1 MNKFGASFYPKKKY
15 HFPLKIISS
24 NMPIGIKYEAGVSAQ
39 LKSATIFAGLN
50 SYGLTK
56 ILEREKSRDHTEKM
70 LSHNKEVIKTNKIS
84 DTIEINGKKT
94 LKPINVNVFGD
105 PSSAAFFTALTI
117 LKKNSSLKI
126 LNVGLN
132 PKRIGFYQLL
142 KKHGAK
148 IKFKNIRK
156 KNGELSGDIIVKF
169 SNLKPIKASKKYYV
183 YSTDEYPILF
193 IIAACTKGT
202 SNI

>member
-1 MNKFGASFYPKKKY
+1 M
-15 HFPLKIISS
+15 
-24 NMPIGIKYEAGVSAQ
+24 Q
-39 LKSATIFAGLN
+39 GLN

-117 LKKNSSLKI
+117 LKK
-126 LNVGLN
+126 
-132 PKRIGFYQLL
+132 FF
-142 KKHGAK
+142 
-148 IKFKNIRK
+148 FKNFK
-156 KNGELSGDIIVKF
+156 CWS
-169 SNLKPIKASKKYYV
+169 
-183 YSTDEYPILF
+183 
-193 IIAACTKGT
+193 
-202 SNI
+202 